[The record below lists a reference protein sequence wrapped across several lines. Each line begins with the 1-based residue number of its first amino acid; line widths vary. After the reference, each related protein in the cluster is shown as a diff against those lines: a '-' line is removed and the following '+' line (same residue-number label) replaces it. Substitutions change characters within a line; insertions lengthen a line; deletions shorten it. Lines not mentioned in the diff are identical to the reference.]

1 MERTNLNIL
10 FFIRKNK
17 IKKNGKLPIFLRL
30 TVNGERA
37 EFVLE
42 RDVLE
47 EDWDTNTER
56 AKGKGREAKVI
67 NDYLDHVKLKIREIK
82 IGLEEKKESVRL
94 ENIKNIFQGVKSTE
108 RTLLS
113 IIEEHNV
120 SFKELIGKDYT
131 KGTYTKYMTLKKH
144 IEGFIQHKYQKND
157 LVLSEL
163 NTELVRG
170 FEHYLKT
177 INNLQNNTALKYI
190 KALKKIVRVALS
202 NNWIDQDPF
211 SGIKYHTDEV
221 KIDFLTNDEL
231 EKIRKKDFH
240 IDRVNQVRDVYVFC
254 CYTGLAFIDVFNLQ
268 KTDIIKK
275 NGKYWIEKERQ
286 KTKVLYIVPL
296 LPPAMNIVRKYENH
310 PLTIKKDRLLPVLS
324 NQKMNCYLKEIADL
338 CGIRKKLTTHTA
350 RHTFATTVTLGN
362 QVSMEVVAKM
372 LGHTNTKMTA
382 KYARVLDTVISKDME
397 KVFAIY

>member
-1 MERTNLNIL
+1 M
-10 FFIRKNK
+10 
-17 IKKNGKLPIFLRL
+17 
-30 TVNGERA
+30 
-37 EFVLE
+37 
-42 RDVLE
+42 
-47 EDWDTNTER
+47 
-56 AKGKGREAKVI
+56 
-67 NDYLDHVKLKIREIK
+67 
-82 IGLEEKKESVRL
+82 
-94 ENIKNIFQGVKSTE
+94 
-108 RTLLS
+108 
-113 IIEEHNV
+113 
-120 SFKELIGKDYT
+120 
-131 KGTYTKYMTLKKH
+131 
-144 IEGFIQHKYQKND
+144 
-157 LVLSEL
+157 
-163 NTELVRG
+163 
-170 FEHYLKT
+170 
-177 INNLQNNTALKYI
+177 
-190 KALKKIVRVALS
+190 KKIVRVALS

>member
-56 AKGKGREAKVI
+56 AKGKSRQAKAL
-67 NDYLDHVKLKIREIK
+67 NDYLDHVKMKIREIK

>member
-1 MERTNLNIL
+1 M
-10 FFIRKNK
+10 
-17 IKKNGKLPIFLRL
+17 
-30 TVNGERA
+30 
-37 EFVLE
+37 E

-67 NDYLDHVKLKIREIK
+67 NDYLDHVKLKIRDIK
-82 IGLEEKKESVRL
+82 INLELKKNEVSP
-94 ENIKNIFQGVKSTE
+94 EIIKHIFQGKKLIE
-108 RTLLS
+108 RTILET
-113 IIEEHNV
+113 IEEHNI
-120 SFKELIGKDYT
+120 KCTELIGKEYT
-131 KGTYTKYMTLKKH
+131 ESTIKRYKTLKNHVSCFIKH
-144 IEGFIQHKYQKND
+144 HYQKTD
-157 LVLSEL
+157 LHLTEL
-163 NTELVRG
+163 NTEVIRD

-177 INNLQNNTALKYI
+177 IGNLQYNSTVKYLKS
-190 KALKKIVRVALS
+190 LKKITRIAL
-202 NNWIDQDPF
+202 NHNWIDQDPF